1 MPPRQRAVP
10 PFDPVLADRDYC
22 YLTTTGRVT
31 GNPHTVE
38 IWFAVAG
45 RTLYVLAGS
54 GRNADFVKN
63 ARRRPDVAVRIG
75 RRTLRGRAR
84 IVDDPAED
92 ALTRRLLLEK
102 YGPRYAGDLGD
113 WGRTALPVAFDLSV

>member
-1 MPPRQRAVP
+1 MPPRKRAAT
-10 PFDPVLADRDYC
+10 PFDPALADRDYC

-31 GNPHTVE
+31 GRPHTVE

-54 GRNADFVKN
+54 GRDADFVKN
-63 ARRRPDVAVRIG
+63 ARRRPDVPVRIG
-75 RRTLRGRAR
+75 RRRFRSRAR

-92 ALTRRLLLEK
+92 ALARRLLLAK
-102 YGPRYAGDLGD
+102 YAPRYAGDLDG
-113 WGRTALPVAFDLSV
+113 WGRTALPVAFDLSI